1 MTNKFFPLIDD
12 DFFSDDTRNNENDSD
27 SKTSSLQYSNQENLS
42 MNKTTNYICQ
52 NITLKVNQNKKNSA
66 SFSLNLINE
75 QNRANHSHINNY
87 TQNIILHS
95 LNKIKNSNSLKY
107 NENENVN
114 DGIQHIILKSL
125 KKNKEENSNKLNND
139 KNEKYNNN
147 LIFNRNNI
155 IRVII
160 SNEKIIQNFPVEYL
174 NEMICDLCINLYNDK
189 YSSETIKSKQYQFFN
204 NSLNFFEIRTS
215 LFNFILQLTMNTS
228 ISEATLFLT
237 YNIFDRYI
245 FIQSENKNKDEL
257 FLIIITCFVLAIKY
271 NETSVPNLEEI
282 CLICQNKFNKEQIN
296 KSELNIMEGL
306 NYNISIPTIF
316 DLFQF
321 IKFIKNLAQKE
332 YYLGVFILEMF
343 IISGGSLKYNP
354 LTIIEAIYLLILET
368 IGKEKRNLNL
378 YNYMN
383 YSNINL
389 NKYNE
394 ETDKCLLDI
403 KDECIHVKEKNFSN
417 LIKKFSTEKYQ
428 KISIDFQLL

>member
-1 MTNKFFPLIDD
+1 MNNKFFTLIEE
-12 DFFSDDTRNNENDSD
+12 DFYSDDTHKNDYDSD
-27 SKTSSLQYSNQENLS
+27 SKTNSFQNSNQENLS
-42 MNKTTNYICQ
+42 MNSASNFICQ
-52 NITLKVNQNKKNSA
+52 NITLNVNKNKKNSA
-66 SFSLNLINE
+66 SISLNSIND
-75 QNRANHSHINNY
+75 QNRANHSYINNY
-87 TQNIILHS
+87 TQNIILQS
-95 LNKIKNSNSLKY
+95 LNKIKNTNSFKN
-107 NENENVN
+107 NENEVVN
-114 DGIQHIILKSL
+114 KGIQHIILKTL
-125 KKNKEENSNKLNND
+125 KKKKEENIKKSNND
-139 KNEKYNNN
+139 KNEIINNIKLN
-147 LIFNRNNI
+147 KNNI

-160 SNEKIIQNFPVEYL
+160 SSEKLIKNFPVEYL

-417 LIKKFSTEKYQ
+417 LIKKFSSEKYQ

>member
-1 MTNKFFPLIDD
+1 MNNKFFTLIEE
-12 DFFSDDTRNNENDSD
+12 DFYSDDTHKNDYDSD
-27 SKTSSLQYSNQENLS
+27 IKTNSFQNSNQENLS
-42 MNKTTNYICQ
+42 MNSASNFICQ
-52 NITLKVNQNKKNSA
+52 NITLNVNKNKKNSA
-66 SFSLNLINE
+66 SISLNSIND
-75 QNRANHSHINNY
+75 QNRANHSYINNY
-87 TQNIILHS
+87 TQNIILQS
-95 LNKIKNSNSLKY
+95 LNKIKNTNSFKN
-107 NENENVN
+107 NENEVVN
-114 DGIQHIILKSL
+114 KGIQHIILKTL
-125 KKNKEENSNKLNND
+125 KKKKEENIKKSNND
-139 KNEKYNNN
+139 KNEIINNIKLN
-147 LIFNRNNI
+147 KNNI

-160 SNEKIIQNFPVEYL
+160 SSEKLIKNFPVEYL

-417 LIKKFSTEKYQ
+417 LIKKFSSEKYQ